1 MYTVYL
7 ESIYGMRLNKTAL
20 NFFPTV
26 NHSVLHSF
34 VLRCCFSGMPRF
46 SHTRDCVSPLNFFTP
61 HSNSVNV
68 NLYVRCRN
76 STLIVI
82 LVIIS
87 SRYDSLS
94 FGFAFCLSQ
103 SLLQI
108 HIYARTMCAKIPMCL
123 CQHALSTFHL
133 FHLEKLLRNSSGMMQ
148 PFCVTDFR
156 KQRVCVK
163 RRKYNGNYISFKW
176 ETFHSVA
183 LLTYITS

>member
-1 MYTVYL
+1 MQ
-7 ESIYGMRLNKTAL
+7 
-20 NFFPTV
+20 
-26 NHSVLHSF
+26 
-34 VLRCCFSGMPRF
+34 
-46 SHTRDCVSPLNFFTP
+46 
-61 HSNSVNV
+61 
-68 NLYVRCRN
+68 N

-163 RRKYNGNYISFKW
+163 RRKYNGNYISFK
-176 ETFHSVA
+176 
-183 LLTYITS
+183 

>member
-34 VLRCCFSGMPRF
+34 VLRCCFFGMPRF

-87 SRYDSLS
+87 SRYDCSLS
-94 FGFAFCLSQ
+94 V
-103 SLLQI
+103 SLFVCHSRFFKFTFMLVLCV
-108 HIYARTMCAKIPMCL
+108 RKFPCVCASM
-123 CQHALSTFHL
+123 H
-133 FHLEKLLRNSSGMMQ
+133 
-148 PFCVTDFR
+148 
-156 KQRVCVK
+156 
-163 RRKYNGNYISFKW
+163 
-176 ETFHSVA
+176 
-183 LLTYITS
+183 